1 MDALSDNYVRY
12 YKLQSGGRLNVFY
25 GQDGQGIGDVLKGAI
40 GKSLPYIFPM
50 VKGTVNDFLD
60 TTEKMI
66 EEGKSGKEVF
76 KTALKAGLKGGLA
89 KAKDKFLGDIGMTDG
104 EQSGSGRKRK
114 RRSTKRKGAKRR
126 KTTRVY
132 KRPKSTKRK
141 RKSTKRKRSRKLNF
155 KTNF

>member
-25 GQDGQGIGDVLKGAI
+25 GQEGQGVGDVLRGAI

-76 KTALKAGLKGGLA
+76 KTALKAGLKGGLT
-89 KAKDKFLGDIGMTDG
+89 KAKDKFLDDIGLTEG
-104 EQSGSGRKRK
+104 TQSGTGRKRK
-114 RRSTKRKGAKRR
+114 RRSTKRKGGKRR
-126 KTTRVY
+126 KRTTKKARIY
-132 KRPKSTKRK
+132 KRPK

>member
-12 YKLQSGGRLNVFY
+12 YKLQSGGRLPVFY
-25 GQDGQGIGDVLKGAI
+25 GQDGQGIGDVLKGTI

-60 TTEKMI
+60 TTEKLI
-66 EEGKSGKEVF
+66 EEGKSGKEVL

-104 EQSGSGRKRK
+104 VQSGSGRKRK
-114 RRSTKRKGAKRR
+114 RRSTKRKGGKRR
-126 KTTRVY
+126 KTTKKARVY
-132 KRPKSTKRK
+132 KRPKRK
-141 RKSTKRKRSRKLNF
+141 TTKRKRSRKLNF